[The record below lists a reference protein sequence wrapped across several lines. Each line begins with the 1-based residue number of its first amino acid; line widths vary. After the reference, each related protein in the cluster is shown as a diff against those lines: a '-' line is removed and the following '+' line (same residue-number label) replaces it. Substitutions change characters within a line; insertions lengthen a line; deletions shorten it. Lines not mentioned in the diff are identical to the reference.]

1 MTTEML
7 LDPLTT
13 LWESF
18 VNILPGISACIVIF
32 VLGLLVAWI
41 IGKIAKGVL
50 IGTGLDRW
58 ASKTKISRS
67 LGGAS
72 LSVILSTVLMWW
84 VFIALFAAAVELLNL
99 GTLSE
104 MLVGLARWMPGAIV
118 ATIVVVFGLVG
129 ADWVANKIRK
139 KEVKGSCLL
148 GDIVKVVIIVFI
160 ALIALGQI
168 GIRISLA
175 ERTVLVILGGIMLG
189 IAIAIGIGFG
199 KALEKK
205 ADKIVKKIQERI

>member
-18 VNILPGISACIVIF
+18 VNVLPGVSACIVIF

-41 IGKIAKGVL
+41 VGKVTKGIL

-67 LGGAS
+67 LGGVS
-72 LSVILSTVLMWW
+72 LSVILSTILKWW
-84 VFIALFAAAVELLNL
+84 VFIAFFAAAVEVLNL
-99 GTLSE
+99 GVLSD
-104 MLVGLARWMPGAIV
+104 MLVKLASWMPGAIV
-118 ATIVVVFGLVG
+118 ATLVVIFGWVG
-129 ADWVANKIRK
+129 ADWVASKVRK
-139 KEVKGSCLL
+139 KEVKGSYLF
-148 GDIVKVVIIVFI
+148 GDIIKIVIVVFI
-160 ALIALGQI
+160 VLIALRQI

-175 ERTVLVILGGIMLG
+175 ETTVIIILGGIMLG
-189 IAIAIGIGFG
+189 VAIAIGIGFG
-199 KALEKK
+199 KALQKQ
-205 ADKIVKKIQERI
+205 ADKIVKRIQSRI